1 MVLGLL
7 ATHWVAGR
15 TDCRVLATGKVA
27 SPLLALSDWYGLVF
41 QPNRRVT
48 MHDKQVFEFAAM
60 LSLLTPAQR
69 IELLAIFRQM

>member
-1 MVLGLL
+1 
-7 ATHWVAGR
+7 
-15 TDCRVLATGKVA
+15 
-27 SPLLALSDWYGLVF
+27 
-41 QPNRRVT
+41 